1 MYHQTAVEY
10 LGGCGYQSSLSQS
23 PGRSSC
29 LLSPHTL
36 TLPSPPGTWGTDSP
50 PLAVARGAKNALHST
65 SYAHELY

>member
-23 PGRSSC
+23 PGWSSC

-50 PLAVARGAKNALHST
+50 PLLPGVMVANVATHPAQVS
-65 SYAHELY
+65 